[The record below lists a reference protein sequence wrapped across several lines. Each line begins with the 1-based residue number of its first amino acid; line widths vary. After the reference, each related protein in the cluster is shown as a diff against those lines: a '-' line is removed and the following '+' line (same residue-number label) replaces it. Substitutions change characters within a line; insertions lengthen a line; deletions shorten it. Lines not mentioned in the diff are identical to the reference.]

1 MYSTALGYN
10 AQATGDCAIALGDDV
25 QATNSWSI
33 VLGGGAITSTVSK
46 YVLSGFDDDKRF
58 PINIEEITFSQYGNK
73 KYLIGLGGYD
83 GTNITTNNE
92 AGEEVLNPNIK
103 SVQEIINSK
112 AELVDGKLKAE
123 QLPKLV
129 NITNASTAEEVV
141 TKFNAL
147 LADLKAKGYME
158 ADTAQ

>member
-1 MYSTALGYN
+1 M
-10 AQATGDCAIALGDDV
+10 
-25 QATNSWSI
+25 
-33 VLGGGAITSTVSK
+33 
-46 YVLSGFDDDKRF
+46 
-58 PINIEEITFSQYGNK
+58 
-73 KYLIGLGGYD
+73 
-83 GTNITTNNE
+83 
-92 AGEEVLNPNIK
+92 
-103 SVQEIINSK
+103 QEIINSK
-112 AELVDGKLKAE
+112 ADLVDGKLKAE